1 MTDDSAESTRDLTTP
16 IYAGLSKP
24 PQLLPGDVL
33 GDRFVIVRF
42 LARGGNGEVYEAEDR
57 ELQGKHIAVKTLR
70 AERVSNTKLRQQIIN
85 EVLIAREVSHP
96 NVCPTYDIFR
106 MDSSRGPVVFIT
118 MKLLRGESLSA
129 RLRRVGR
136 LSSED
141 TFLLAKQMAD
151 ALDAAHNFGV
161 VHRDFKPGNVML
173 TRSGRDVH
181 ISITDF
187 GLSRLYGADV
197 SLAES
202 QVVSGTP
209 GYIAPE
215 LYEGR
220 PASPAS
226 DVYSFGVVLREMLTG
241 EQPERIPGSGFPSR
255 KSMDDVPAAWSEVIW
270 GCLKLD
276 PADRFQSAGE
286 ALLRLKD
293 QNMQSRITQRSFGLS
308 RRTAIGLGSAGIA
321 LATWLGWPL
330 IDSVLHP
337 LPETRFVAL
346 LAWPDEPALETR
358 AILNNVLDAIAVA
371 LIRAESVFKRLLVI
385 RPSDVARQI
394 TMDPQQTVS
403 LLGANLVLA
412 ASLQSLENRV
422 MLGLR
427 ILEAASGRVLRQK
440 QISAPSSEASQLPE
454 RASIVAAALL
464 QVPVKGT
471 GNVGQAIEHVS
482 PAAYQDFAVAEEL
495 RQQPNDTKL
504 DEAIAHYRRAL
515 DLDSNF
521 ALGYARIAM
530 SYIRKFQITHE
541 PAALR
546 LAERNSDR
554 ALQLA
559 PDLAQSRLSR
569 ALVDLYSGKTQVAME
584 AMSRA
589 QRADPANTEILMYEA
604 RAFEDLGEPVQEE
617 AKFRSVLQQRPNF
630 WPAYNQLGR
639 VLYRQGR
646 VPDALKAFQ
655 DASTVAPHVALPLA
669 NAGSMYLRLKRKDDA
684 IEMFQKSL
692 RAAPNEI
699 AYLNLGGMAF
709 EDRDYAKAL
718 DYYDKARDLNPRN
731 HLTFRNIADC
741 YDAMGKPSLTKEN
754 YARAADLMAEELK
767 TNSRQGGAW
776 MRLAFYDA
784 KAGRQDRVDAE
795 LQAAQERGA
804 DDVVSQFLKAQT
816 MAVIGRKEEAVQLV
830 LACLTRGLS
839 PVDVELALDLKEVR
853 ADSRY
858 RKRIGK

>member
-1 MTDDSAESTRDLTTP
+1 
-16 IYAGLSKP
+16 
-24 PQLLPGDVL
+24 
-33 GDRFVIVRF
+33 
-42 LARGGNGEVYEAEDR
+42 
-57 ELQGKHIAVKTLR
+57 
-70 AERVSNTKLRQQIIN
+70 
-85 EVLIAREVSHP
+85 
-96 NVCPTYDIFR
+96 
-106 MDSSRGPVVFIT
+106 
-118 MKLLRGESLSA
+118 
-129 RLRRVGR
+129 
-136 LSSED
+136 
-141 TFLLAKQMAD
+141 
-151 ALDAAHNFGV
+151 
-161 VHRDFKPGNVML
+161 
-173 TRSGRDVH
+173 
-181 ISITDF
+181 
-187 GLSRLYGADV
+187 
-197 SLAES
+197 
-202 QVVSGTP
+202 
-209 GYIAPE
+209 
-215 LYEGR
+215 
-220 PASPAS
+220 
-226 DVYSFGVVLREMLTG
+226 
-241 EQPERIPGSGFPSR
+241 
-255 KSMDDVPAAWSEVIW
+255 
-270 GCLKLD
+270 
-276 PADRFQSAGE
+276 
-286 ALLRLKD
+286 
-293 QNMQSRITQRSFGLS
+293 
-308 RRTAIGLGSAGIA
+308 
-321 LATWLGWPL
+321 
-330 IDSVLHP
+330 
-337 LPETRFVAL
+337 
-346 LAWPDEPALETR
+346 
-358 AILNNVLDAIAVA
+358 
-371 LIRAESVFKRLLVI
+371 
-385 RPSDVARQI
+385 
-394 TMDPQQTVS
+394 
-403 LLGANLVLA
+403 
-412 ASLQSLENRV
+412 
-422 MLGLR
+422 
-427 ILEAASGRVLRQK
+427 LRQK